1 MLPVGQ
7 VLADDLADEVLL
19 FGGRRGIA
27 RGRGGAVAHVRGA
40 GKNNSLAE
48 RTGRRASLGLGCM
61 GARRLFRP
69 DRWPRW
75 HARWALKGNEK
86 GGRGLEV
93 EGPTPPQAALGGPA
107 KGGPKGGARRGARPH
122 RSPA

>member
-48 RTGRRASLGLGCM
+48 PTGWRACRGLGRSEEHTSELQSLMRISYAVFC
-61 GARRLFRP
+61 
-69 DRWPRW
+69 
-75 HARWALKGNEK
+75 LKKKNK
-86 GGRGLEV
+86 TLKRHNIISN
-93 EGPTPPQAALGGPA
+93 TIID
-107 KGGPKGGARRGARPH
+107 KITT
-122 RSPA
+122 

>member
-1 MLPVGQ
+1 MRRRPPRATRTDTLFPYTTLFRSLGGDAEVQADRLGVDDVQVAVGLGREAGADGGMLHVGQ

-48 RTGRRASLGLGCM
+48 TTGWR
-61 GARRLFRP
+61 
-69 DRWPRW
+69 
-75 HARWALKGNEK
+75 
-86 GGRGLEV
+86 
-93 EGPTPPQAALGGPA
+93 
-107 KGGPKGGARRGARPH
+107 ARRGARKRTRMNSRH
-122 RSPA
+122 